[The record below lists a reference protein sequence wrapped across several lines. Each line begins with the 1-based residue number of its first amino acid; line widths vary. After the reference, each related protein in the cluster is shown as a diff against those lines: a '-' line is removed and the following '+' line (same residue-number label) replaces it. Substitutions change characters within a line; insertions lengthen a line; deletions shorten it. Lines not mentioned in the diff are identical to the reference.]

1 MPMQERFDFDD
12 EENTLKKTKLPIYV
26 AFMPING

>member
-12 EENTLKKTKLPIYV
+12 EENTLKKTKLPILCCLY
-26 AFMPING
+26 AD